1 MTVELIDDF
10 FAEYPATAG
19 SDKVNTSEADE
30 VVIDAIAKTVAE
42 LTSQQDG
49 VIRQQVIEE
58 LMRQIANPVSACAL
72 RFGWRPCFWSSR
84 PSPPI
89 CSGCSSTRRP
99 PRSADALRGRMTVML
114 KSVLAAMAGLFCAA
128 LAAST
133 AWSAD
138 TTPKS
143 YVVDNQD
150 LDRLRADFNA
160 NAGTVRL
167 LFIVGPT

>member
-1 MTVELIDDF
+1 
-10 FAEYPATAG
+10 
-19 SDKVNTSEADE
+19 
-30 VVIDAIAKTVAE
+30 
-42 LTSQQDG
+42 
-49 VIRQQVIEE
+49 
-58 LMRQIANPVSACAL
+58 
-72 RFGWRPCFWSSR
+72 
-84 PSPPI
+84 
-89 CSGCSSTRRP
+89 
-99 PRSADALRGRMTVML
+99 MTVML

-128 LAAST
+128 LATST

-160 NAGTVRL
+160 NAGKVRL